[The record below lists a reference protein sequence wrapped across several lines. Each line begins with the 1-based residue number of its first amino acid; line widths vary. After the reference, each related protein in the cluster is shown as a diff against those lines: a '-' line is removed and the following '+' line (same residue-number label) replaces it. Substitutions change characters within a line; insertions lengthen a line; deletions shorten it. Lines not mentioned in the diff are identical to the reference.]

1 VGAAPRLAAR
11 LISPAPDLA
20 GTTMAL
26 HLDIDPHGRVV
37 PLSDAARRAL
47 ADRAGRFVLLPS
59 AGDLLFA
66 LRTPATGATAG
77 RPRCI
82 IAGDLS
88 ALPIADFIAF
98 AHQARLSGVLEV
110 SGGGAERSI
119 AFQDGEVRSAHSTAP
134 GERVGEVAVRLG
146 FATEAQIAEATTSGR
161 PPLGSALVDLRFLKP
176 NELYRCLHEQ
186 VVAVFHA
193 LLLCKT
199 GTFALVD
206 EVPERAAA
214 PLSVSTQSLLLDG
227 IRRIDELS
235 LFQAR
240 IPGPNAFLRRREVA
254 RPVTLRPTENALLG
268 LVDGRRTV
276 GEIATAA
283 HLNVFEATKILFHL
297 AEAGY
302 VEAVAAALASASPEE
317 RVPAVVAG
325 MNELLRAIAQAVPAG
340 AQAAFLDA
348 AQGFLWDESNPWAP
362 LVRGLPV
369 GGDGGVADDALL
381 AALAALDGAALA
393 ALHPSGAPA
402 KVALEALRE
411 ALFFWLFLAGERI
424 SRETDEALGR
434 AVKQKLGQLEAL
446 A

>member
-1 VGAAPRLAAR
+1 
-11 LISPAPDLA
+11 
-20 GTTMAL
+20 MAL

-37 PLSDAARRAL
+37 PQSDAARRAL
-47 ADRAGRFVLLPS
+47 ADRAGRFLLLPS
-59 AGDLLFA
+59 VGDLLVA
-66 LRTPATGATAG
+66 RRTPAIGATAE

-82 IAGDLS
+82 LAGDLS
-88 ALPIADFIAF
+88 ALPIADLIAF
-98 AHQARLSGVLEV
+98 VHQSRLSGVLEV
-110 SGGGAERSI
+110 TGSGAERSI
-119 AFQDGEVRSAHSTAP
+119 AFQDGEVRSAQSTAP

-146 FATEAQIAEATTSGR
+146 FATEAQIAEAIASGR
-161 PPLGSALVDLRFLKP
+161 PLGKALVDLGFMKP
-176 NELYRCLHEQ
+176 NDLYRCLHEQ

-193 LLLCKT
+193 LLLCET

-206 EVPERAAA
+206 GDPEHAAA
-214 PLSVSTQSLLLDG
+214 PLSVSTQSLLMDAV
-227 IRRIDELS
+227 RRIDELS
-235 LFQAR
+235 LFQAH
-240 IPGPNAFLRRREVA
+240 IPGPSAFLRRRDPS
-254 RPVTLRPTENALLG
+254 RPVTLRPTENALLA

-276 GEIATAA
+276 AEIATAA
-283 HLNVFEATKILFHL
+283 HLNGFEATKILFHL

-302 VEAVAAALASASPEE
+302 VEAVAAPLAAGSPEE

-325 MNELLRAIAQAVPAG
+325 MNELLRAVVRAVPSG

-369 GGDGGVADDALL
+369 GGDGGVDESRLL
-381 AALAALDGAALA
+381 EALASLDGAALA
-393 ALHPSGAPA
+393 ALEPSGAPA

-411 ALFFWLFLAGERI
+411 ALLFWLFLAGERI

-434 AVKQKLGQLEAL
+434 AVKRKLAQLEAL